1 MKLIKEWIEMTE
13 APYRKDIKTLFEELN
28 TKEVGLTN
36 SEAKK
41 RLEKYGPNEL
51 QVEGGIS
58 PLQILIAQ
66 FKDILV
72 IILLIATLVSLMLGE
87 VLDASVIF
95 AIVIASVI
103 LGFVQEYRAE
113 KALLA
118 LQQLAAPKAKVVR
131 EGIIEDIPAREV
143 VPGDILYIEEG
154 DKVPADAR
162 IFENF
167 SLMVDEAV
175 LTGESVPVTKNT
187 RPIEE
192 KDVPLSDMKNMLFMG
207 TIITYGR
214 GKALVVGTG
223 MNTEFGKIAKMLKS
237 VGIEK
242 TPLQEKLEEVGK
254 WLGILSLIVCGAV
267 ALTGI
272 FRGYPPLDMFIWG
285 VSLAVA
291 AVPEALPAVVTI
303 SLAVGTQRM
312 AKRNAIVRKL
322 YAVESLGAV
331 TTICTDKTGTL
342 TKNEMTV
349 RELFLPSS
357 RNRRLIKVT
366 GSGYEPVGEFLDE
379 SGNKI
384 KELDADTKELLKV
397 GALCN
402 DAIVKRYKDELYVNG
417 DPTEIALIVSAKKA
431 GLEKEA
437 LENDYPRVGEI
448 LFDSTR
454 KRMSTIHKTY
464 DGRIFVF
471 VKGAPELLLDK
482 CGYYLENGEVKKLTL
497 PVKSQILSE
506 IKEMALRALRVLGM
520 AYKEIHFE
528 RDEYLPAEMEHDL
541 IFVGMQGMIDPPRP
555 EIKAAIERAK
565 NAGINVSMVTGDHE
579 LTAVAVAKDVG
590 LLSSD
595 AREIEV
601 INGHELD
608 NIGDE
613 KFKEIVDQI
622 KVYARAT
629 PEHKLKIVKALKEKG
644 HIVAMTGD
652 GINDAP
658 AVKLADVGISMGIKG
673 TDVTKEASEIVL
685 ADDNFASIVAA
696 VEEGRIIYDNIKKYL
711 MYLLSCNIGE
721 ILLVFIASL
730 IDLPLPL
737 VAIQI
742 LMINLTTDGL
752 PAIALS
758 MDPPDPDIMSR
769 KPRDPNESIFTPRV
783 KFIIGLGGSLMAL
796 IGVPLFY
803 YYLTSTNNLIYAQ
816 TLVFW
821 FVTVFEMFRA
831 FATRSEKYPIIKLGF
846 TTNRYL
852 LVGIVSSILITL
864 GLIYIAPLQVLFH
877 TVPLSLEDLILSSV
891 LATLSLLVIDL
902 GKIILNKYH
911 MLE

>member
-1 MKLIKEWIEMTE
+1 MTE
-13 APYRKDIKTLFEELN
+13 NPHTKDIKTLFAELN
-28 TKEVGLTN
+28 TTETGLTDA
-36 SEAKK
+36 EAKK

-66 FKDILV
+66 FKDVLV
-72 IILLIATLVSLMLGE
+72 IILLVATLVSLALGE

-95 AIVIASVI
+95 AIVIASVL

-118 LQQLAAPKAKVVR
+118 LQQLAAPKAKVIR
-131 EGIIEDIPAREV
+131 EGIIKDIPAREV

-175 LTGESVPVTKNT
+175 LTGESVPVAKNT
-187 RPIEE
+187 HPIEDE
-192 KDVPLSDMKNMLFMG
+192 KIPLSDMKNMLFMG
-207 TIITYGR
+207 TVVTYGR
-214 GKALVVGTG
+214 GKALVVNTG
-223 MNTEFGKIAKMLKS
+223 MNTEFGKIATMLKS

-254 WLGILSLIVCGAV
+254 WLGLLSLVVCAAV

-272 FRGYPPLDMFIWG
+272 LRGYPPLEMFIWG

-331 TTICTDKTGTL
+331 TVICTDKTGTL

-357 RNRRLIKVT
+357 KGGRIIKVT
-366 GSGYEPVGEFLDE
+366 GTGYEPIGEFLDT
-379 SGNKI
+379 SGKKI
-384 KELDADTKELLKV
+384 DELDSDTKELLKI

-402 DAIVKRYKDELYVNG
+402 DAIVKKYKEELYVNG
-417 DPTEIALIVSAKKA
+417 DPTEIALVVSAEKA
-431 GLEKEA
+431 GLKKEE
-437 LENDYPRVGEI
+437 LENDYPRIGEI

-464 DGRIFVF
+464 DDRIFVF
-471 VKGAPELLLDK
+471 VKGAPELLLDR
-482 CGYYLENGEVKKLTL
+482 CNYYLENGEVKKLTL
-497 PVKSQILSE
+497 DVKSQILNE

-520 AYKEIHFE
+520 AYKEIPSE
-528 RDEYLPAEMEHDL
+528 LDEYTPENIEQDL

-555 EIKAAIERAK
+555 EVKDAIMKAR
-565 NAGINVSMVTGDHE
+565 NAGIKVSMVTGDHE
-579 LTAVAVAKDVG
+579 LTAVAVAKDIG
-590 LLSSD
+590 LLSANAKED
-595 AREIEV
+595 EV
-601 INGHELD
+601 INGHKLEHV
-608 NIGDE
+608 NDE
-613 KFKEIVDQI
+613 KFKELVDQI
-622 KVYARAT
+622 KVYARAS

-685 ADDNFASIVAA
+685 ADDNFASIVSA

-721 ILLVFIASL
+721 ILLVFVASL
-730 IDLPLPL
+730 LDLPLPL

-752 PAIALS
+752 PALALS
-758 MDPPDPDIMSR
+758 MDPPDPDIMYR

-803 YYLTSTNNLIYAQ
+803 YYLTHTNNLVYAQ

-831 FATRSEKYPIIKLGF
+831 FATRSTKHPIVKLGF

-852 LVGIVSSILITL
+852 LLGVASSILITL
-864 GLIYIAPLQVLFH
+864 GLIYIAPLQLLFR
-877 TVPLSLEDLILSSV
+877 TVPLSLWDLLFAAA
-891 LATLSLLVIDL
+891 LATLSLLVIDAT
-902 GKIILNKYH
+902 KVILNKYNL
-911 MLE
+911 LE